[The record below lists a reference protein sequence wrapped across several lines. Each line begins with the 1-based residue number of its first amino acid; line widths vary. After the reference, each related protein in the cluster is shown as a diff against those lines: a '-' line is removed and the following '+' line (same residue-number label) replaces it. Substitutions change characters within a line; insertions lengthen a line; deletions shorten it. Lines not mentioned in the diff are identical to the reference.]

1 MIAVPFKDKQL
12 HIGDTIRVKNTVI
25 EGAKSRI
32 QVFEGILI
40 ALRGRDVNA
49 TMTVRRIGV
58 RGIGVERIWPLDSRS
73 IVDIEVVRSAK
84 KVRRAKLYY
93 IREKTGR
100 QATRI

>member
-1 MIAVPFKDKQL
+1 MIAVMFKDKQL

-25 EGAKSRI
+25 EGVKSRAQI
-32 QVFEGILI
+32 FEGILI

-58 RGIGVERIWPLDSRS
+58 RGIGVERIWPIDSRS

-84 KVRRAKLYY
+84 KVRRSKLYY
-93 IREKTGR
+93 IREQTGR